1 MIKPVASRSRH
12 NKPDNYLRK
21 RQRCDEINDEVRL
34 KIPPSNS
41 LGIHHE
47 LASTE
52 HSSARVG
59 SDETCPELD
68 ENVEQVEKI
77 RNGSEEGDEDSQV
90 SVGLGAGVVF
100 VSTDGW
106 DEEV

>member
-1 MIKPVASRSRH
+1 M
-12 NKPDNYLRK
+12 
-21 RQRCDEINDEVRL
+21 
-34 KIPPSNS
+34 
-41 LGIHHE
+41 
-47 LASTE
+47 
-52 HSSARVG
+52 
-59 SDETCPELD
+59 
-68 ENVEQVEKI
+68 EQVEKI